1 MHTVSLAF
9 PLNIASCNVF
19 PDAVAEVAAF
29 EPVPVTVDATGL
41 VTAPATR
48 LLLLCC
54 PCPSHP
60 YSLEEGEWGGTW
72 QDKMVALPLC
82 TFVRCLPGCAATSAS
97 PEGPFTDP
105 QDMNK
110 LAFENTANC
119 PGNNCEMGDFGF
131 FAEGADAYLIV
142 NVMG

>member
-1 MHTVSLAF
+1 MITDVLIV
-9 PLNIASCNVF
+9 NGN
-19 PDAVAEVAAF
+19 
-29 EPVPVTVDATGL
+29 GL
-41 VTAPATR
+41 GN
-48 LLLLCC
+48 
-54 PCPSHP
+54 
-60 YSLEEGEWGGTW
+60 Y
-72 QDKMVALPLC
+72 KN
-82 TFVRCLPGCAATSAS
+82 FAATSAS